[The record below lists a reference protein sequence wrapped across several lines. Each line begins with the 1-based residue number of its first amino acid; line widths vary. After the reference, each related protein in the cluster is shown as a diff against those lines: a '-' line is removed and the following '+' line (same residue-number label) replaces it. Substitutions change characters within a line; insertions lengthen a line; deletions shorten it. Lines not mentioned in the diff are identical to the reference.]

1 MKPLT
6 DEERTIATEQR
17 VNRIRELNDHARK
30 HLGYSQVV
38 LTRGISDKEPEAID
52 KILKTVSNYNL
63 FSEDNDPYGEH
74 DFGSFIINGETM
86 YFKFDY
92 YNEDM
97 TQGSQDATDETK
109 TTRVL
114 TIMLA
119 SEY

>member
-6 DEERTIATEQR
+6 EDERTIATEQR
-17 VNRIRELNDHARK
+17 VNRVRELNDHARK
-30 HLGYSQVV
+30 HIGYCKVV
-38 LTRGISDKEPEAID
+38 MTRGIANKEPKTLE
-52 KILKTVSNYNL
+52 KILKTVANYNL
-63 FSEDNDPYGEH
+63 FSEENDPYCEH

-92 YNEDM
+92 YNQDM
-97 TQGSQDATDETK
+97 TQGSEDPTDEKK
-109 TTRVL
+109 TTRLL

>member
-1 MKPLT
+1 MEPYKIEPSIVS
-6 DEERTIATEQR
+6 DQSAT
-17 VNRIRELNDHARK
+17 RIRELNDHARK
-30 HLGYSQVV
+30 HLGHSQVV
-38 LTRGISDKEPEAID
+38 LTRGIADKDPETVD

-74 DFGSFIINGETM
+74 DFGSFIINSETM

-92 YNEDM
+92 YNKDM
-97 TQGSQDATDETK
+97 TQGSEDPTDETK

-119 SEY
+119 NEY

>member
-6 DEERTIATEQR
+6 DEQKAIVTEQR
-17 VNRIRELNDHARK
+17 VNRVRELNDHARK
-30 HLGYSQVV
+30 HLGYCKVV
-38 LTRGISDKEPEAID
+38 LTRGIADKDPETVE

-92 YNEDM
+92 YNQDM
-97 TQGSQDATDETK
+97 TQGSEDATDEK
-109 TTRVL
+109 LTTRVL

-119 SEY
+119 NEY